1 MEAVMSDVI
10 PINERARQRMAA
22 REARRAATEKNGNV
36 LPISPPLTISPTA
49 PRLSLARV
57 ALIASGL
64 ALGAVGLA
72 INAEFARSLGATEW
86 AGWLFL
92 AVGVAS
98 DVAAFVLPTLCVGLW
113 RQHRWRAVAGAGLWS
128 VTFGF
133 ALIAS
138 VGFASLNITDAGIER
153 AGRSTPAI
161 EDARLALADAKA
173 ARDRECIRVRRPMC
187 QRREDEV
194 LARQDALAAERRAV
208 VADPQ
213 TEGAARLVAWATG
226 VRPAPEALAGLRLA
240 LLTLLPQIGGLLLA
254 VARR

>member
-1 MEAVMSDVI
+1 MSDVI
-10 PINERARQRMAA
+10 PINERARQRLVA
-22 REARRAATEKNGNV
+22 REARRTATKKIGNT
-36 LPISPPLTISPTA
+36 LPISQSK
-49 PRLSLARV
+49 LSATRI
-57 ALIASGL
+57 ALMGSGL

-72 INAEFARSLGATEW
+72 INADFARSLGSTEW

-98 DVAAFVLPTLCVGLW
+98 DVAAFVLPTFATSLW
-113 RQHRWRAVAGAGLWS
+113 RQHRLAAGAAWALWS

-138 VGFASLNITDAGIER
+138 VGFASLNITDATIER
-153 AGRSTPAI
+153 SARSTPGI
-161 EDARLALADAKA
+161 EDARLALADAKL

-213 TEGAARLVAWATG
+213 AEGAARLVAWATG

-240 LLTLLPQIGGLLLA
+240 LLTLLPQIGGLLIA